1 MVYLIL
7 KLLIT
12 AMTIVAI
19 SEIAKRSSLM
29 AGLLASI
36 PLTSFLAMIWLYW
49 DTKSSQKIIDLSN
62 NIMLM
67 ILPSFAFFV
76 ILPIALKSNVSFVL
90 SMIISVTSTAFIYW
104 IYVQILGKFGIS
116 F

>member
-1 MVYLIL
+1 MAYLTI

-12 AMTIVAI
+12 AITIVAV

-49 DTKSSQKIIDLSN
+49 DTKSTQKIIDLSN
-62 NIMLM
+62 NIMFM
-67 ILPSFAFFV
+67 ILPSFTFFI
-76 ILPIALKSNVSFVL
+76 ILPIALKFNFSFWL
-90 SMIISVTSTAFIYW
+90 SMIISIISTACIYW